1 MTMAA
6 ITLCPNFASPSPSP
20 NIIIAKNLFNFKP
33 PRLISTINNA
43 FLKARCKATATDAQ
57 TRRSGNYEK
66 SPWDFD
72 SIHSLN
78 SPYTE
83 ERYLARASELQLK
96 VKQLLLD
103 LEGSPKQL
111 QLDFIDDLHRLG
123 ISSNFRDQIID
134 ILTSLYHHK
143 YVNNNNNINSDNDN
157 DAKMDLYSTA
167 LEFRLLRLYG
177 FSVPQEVFD
186 CFKASDHVE
195 FDPNLLGDHDDTH
208 TKSLLQLYEA
218 SFLSKPGE
226 TTLDSAREF
235 GNKFL
240 QKKLVDGTIND
251 QHLSEMVRREL
262 ELPLHWTIEKGYARW
277 FIPAYETRADMN
289 RDVHEFAALHYNIIQ
304 ATYQQEFKD
313 FSMWWRNLGFAE
325 KLPFVR
331 NRLVE
336 SFMWALLVVQPRD
349 MGYTRILYA
358 KAVICIT
365 SVDDIFDVYGSFDEL
380 KLFAEAFQR
389 WDLDSINHLPDYMQ
403 IAYIAVNKLIID
415 TSYDILKKQRFNAIP
430 YFRRVWS
437 ELVGA
442 YLKEAEWY
450 HSGHT
455 PSMEDYIN
463 NGVTSSGAPLAMSH
477 AYFPIMNPLDK
488 ETADAYFNY
497 RDLVNRDLVNRCA
510 VLVRIINDISTSPVE
525 MERGD
530 VPKSVECYMTEA
542 GVSRKEAEEKIWQLI
557 DEAWK
562 ELNQEA
568 QDGDFYHPQ
577 HFIDAVL
584 ECVRATHFCY
594 RFGDGLGGVAKSK
607 IIKEMIADIFF
618 NPIPCT
624 HTGTSTSITCSN

>member
-1 MTMAA
+1 MAANA
-6 ITLCPNFASPSPSP
+6 ITLCPISATSTP
-20 NIIIAKNLFNFKP
+20 NIRIINNLSNFKP
-33 PRLISTINNA
+33 PRLTCCITNNA
-43 FLKARCKATATDAQ
+43 FLKARCKATASDDQTH
-57 TRRSGNYEK
+57 TRRPGNYEK

-72 SIHSLN
+72 SILTLN

-103 LEGSPKQL
+103 LEGSPQL
-111 QLDFIDDLHRLG
+111 QLEFIDDLHRLG

-143 YVNNNNNINSDNDN
+143 YVKNDKINSDDDHDTNR
-157 DAKMDLYSTA
+157 DLYSTA
-167 LEFRLLRLYG
+167 LEFRLLRLYS
-177 FSVPQEVFD
+177 FPVPQEVFD
-186 CFKASDHVE
+186 CFKASDHDE

-226 TTLDSAREF
+226 TTLDTAREF
-235 GNKFL
+235 ANKFL

-289 RDVHEFAALHYNIIQ
+289 RDVHEFAVLNYNIIQ
-304 ATYQQEFKD
+304 AMHQQEFKD
-313 FSMWWRNLGFAE
+313 FSKWWKNLGFAE

-336 SFMWALLVVQPRD
+336 SFIWSLLVMQPRD
-349 MGYTRILYA
+349 IGYTRILGA
-358 KAVICIT
+358 KAIICIT
-365 SVDDIFDVYGSFDEL
+365 SVDDIFDFYGSFDEL
-380 KLFAEAFQR
+380 KLFAQAFQR

-403 IAYIAVNKLIID
+403 IAYIAVNNLIID
-415 TSYDILKKQRFNAIP
+415 TSYDILKKQGFNAIP

-455 PSMEDYIN
+455 PSMEDYFN
-463 NGVTSSGAPLAMSH
+463 NGLTSSGVPIAMSH
-477 AYFPIMNPLDK
+477 VYFPTRNPLDK
-488 ETADAYFNY
+488 EAADAYFNY
-497 RDLVNRDLVNRCA
+497 HDLVKWCA
-510 VLVRIINDISTSPVE
+510 IIVRTTNDIGTSPVE

-530 VPKSVECYMTEA
+530 VPKSVECYMKEA
-542 GVSRKEAEEKIWQLI
+542 GVSRKEAEEKIWQLT

-562 ELNQEA
+562 GLNQEA
-568 QDGDFYHPQ
+568 QDGDCHHLQY
-577 HFIDAVL
+577 FIDAVL
-584 ECVRATHFCY
+584 ECARTSHYCY
-594 RFGDGLGGVAKSK
+594 RFGDALGNVTKSN
-607 IIKEMIADIFF
+607 IIKETILDILF
-618 NPIPCT
+618 NPIPY
-624 HTGTSTSITCSN
+624 TSQAPAPAPALLPLLTT